1 MKSKKGIAKNL
12 ILYSILAV
20 LIVCFLSIYLYVI
33 NNSGLVDF
41 TPIDRIVY
49 NFVCDV
55 FKPFEKFLLFITYF
69 GKEVIIIFSIVLI
82 FANLISLKFRKV
94 NNIKVFMINTFV
106 PAVAALGTYLVND
119 MLKEVI
125 KRQRPICNNIITE
138 TSYSFPS
145 GHSSTSACF
154 YFILLII
161 ICKLLN
167 NYIDNNSEKKKV
179 VLIKILKIFLMVAMT
194 LMPFIIA
201 LSRIYLGVH
210 YFTDIVCGLIF
221 GSIIFIILYN
231 IYDNLIKKI

>member
-1 MKSKKGIAKNL
+1 MKTKKGIAKSI
-12 ILYSILAV
+12 ILYVLLAV
-20 LIVCFLSIYLYVI
+20 LMICFFSIYFYVI

-41 TPIDRIVY
+41 TPFDRTVY
-49 NFVCDV
+49 NFIYDN

-69 GKEVIIIFSIVLI
+69 GKEVIIIFSILLI
-82 FANLISLKFRKV
+82 IANLISLKFRKV
-94 NNIKVFMINTFV
+94 NNIKVFLINTFV
-106 PAVAALGTYLVND
+106 PAIAALGTYLVND
-119 MLKEVI
+119 ILKEVI
-125 KRQRPICNNIITE
+125 KRQRPICNNIISE

-179 VLIKILKIFLMVAMT
+179 VLIKIVKVILMIVMP

-210 YFTDIVCGLIF
+210 YFTDVVCGLIF